1 MAQHGLISVLLF
13 NRYKFDQFLR
23 TLPNEISAGGGGV
36 EGDLERYI
44 RKRYK
49 AIRGSALIAR
59 LSLEEYVVKRL
70 F

>member
-23 TLPNEISAGGGGV
+23 NLPNEISAGGESKEIWNAIFV
-36 EGDLERYI
+36 NA
-44 RKRYK
+44 K

>member
-23 TLPNEISAGGGGV
+23 NLPNEISAGGGESKEIWNAIFV
-36 EGDLERYI
+36 NA
-44 RKRYK
+44 K